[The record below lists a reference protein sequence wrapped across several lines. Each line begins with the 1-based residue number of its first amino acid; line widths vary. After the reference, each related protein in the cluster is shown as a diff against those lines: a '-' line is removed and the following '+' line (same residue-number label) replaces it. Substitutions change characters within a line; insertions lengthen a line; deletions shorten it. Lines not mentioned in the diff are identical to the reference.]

1 MKSLKKVLSLLLCA
15 ALLLGCGLVP
25 ALAEDVTPTDA
36 TPTDAQPETPA
47 AAAAEGTFSFLNYN
61 VAGLPSLTASSEKA
75 ARQKL
80 LGQKVGADGY
90 DIVAVQ
96 EDFGYDGDF
105 SAGLNMPYRSY
116 GPQSVA
122 FSDGLNVFSKTPL
135 YNVAREGWNKKG
147 GMLWE
152 GDIVSQKGVMLAVA
166 ELAPGV
172 YVDVYNLHADA
183 YGGQESVEAR
193 YDNFRQTM
201 NFINARS
208 KDRPVI
214 VTGDFNEAFH
224 FGEEGRYFYNV
235 FVEQL
240 GFADVWVELVNG
252 GSYTDFSAWSGDY
265 WGHWDSVEC
274 ILYRSSDTVTLTPT
288 SHRYLNYT
296 DDEGRGISDHYA
308 AAATF
313 HYSASALA
321 SADGLKASKKGL
333 PDIIRMMRIVI
344 ADLQYVFSH
353 VDELTAMLKY
363 MNDEEYLYTHYT
375 R

>member
-1 MKSLKKVLSLLLCA
+1 MKSLKKVFAILLCA
-15 ALLLGCGLVP
+15 AMLLSAGMVSVF
-25 ALAEDVTPTDA
+25 AEDLTPTDA
-36 TPTDAQPETPA
+36 TPTDAGETPA
-47 AAAAEGTFSFLNYN
+47 AQPVAQGSFSFLNYN
-61 VAGLPSLTASSEKA
+61 VAGLPSLNASSEKA

-105 SAGLNMPYRSY
+105 AAGLNMPYRTY
-116 GPQSVA
+116 GMQSVA

-152 GDIVSQKGVMLAVA
+152 GDIVSQKGVMLAVV
-166 ELAPGV
+166 ELAKGV

-183 YGGQESVEAR
+183 FGGQESVEAR
-193 YDNFRQTM
+193 HDNFMQTL
-201 NFINARS
+201 NFINSHS
-208 KDRPVI
+208 KDHAVI
-214 VTGDFNEAFH
+214 VTGDFNNAFH
-224 FGEEGRYFYNV
+224 FGAEGKDLYNI

-240 GFADVWVELVNG
+240 GFRDVWVEHVNG
-252 GSYTDFSAWSGDY
+252 GSYTDFSGYSGSY
-265 WGHWDSVEC
+265 WGRWDSVEC

-288 SHRYLNYT
+288 SHKYKNYT
-296 DDEGRGISDHYA
+296 DDSGAGISDHYA

-313 HYSASALA
+313 DYTATALS
-321 SADGLKASKKGL
+321 SADGLRAAKKEL
-333 PDIIRMMRIVI
+333 PDLIKMMKIVF
-344 ADLQYVFSH
+344 ADLKYVFSH
-353 VDELTAMLKY
+353 FDELTTMLKY
-363 MNDEEYLYTHYT
+363 MNDEEYLYTHYS

>member
-1 MKSLKKVLSLLLCA
+1 MKSLKKALSLLLCA

-25 ALAEDVTPTDA
+25 ALAEDAEPGTPV
-36 TPTDAQPETPA
+36 PA
-47 AAAAEGTFSFLNYN
+47 AVAEGAFSFLNFN

-80 LGQKVGADGY
+80 LGQKVGADDY

-105 SAGLNMPYRSY
+105 AAGLGMPFRTY
-116 GPQSVA
+116 GMQSAA
-122 FSDGLNVFSKTPL
+122 FGDGLNVFSKTAI

-152 GDIVSQKGVMLAVA
+152 GDIVSQKGVMLAVV

-183 YGGQESVEAR
+183 FDGQESVDAR
-193 YDNFRQTM
+193 YDNIRQTVD
-201 NFINARS
+201 FINARS
-208 KDRPVI
+208 KDHPVI

-224 FGEEGRYFYNV
+224 FGAEGKNLYNV

-288 SHRYLNYT
+288 SHQYINYK
-296 DDEGRGISDHYA
+296 DDEGTPISDHYA
-308 AAATF
+308 AAAAFT
-313 HYSASALA
+313 YAASALA
-321 SADGLKASKKGL
+321 PAGGLYASKKEA
-333 PDIIRMMRIVI
+333 PSFIRMMRIVF
-344 ADLQYVFSH
+344 ADLKYVFSH
-353 VDELTAMLKY
+353 FDELTVMLKY
-363 MNDEEYLYTHYT
+363 MNDEEYLYTHYS

>member
-1 MKSLKKVLSLLLCA
+1 MKSLKKALSFLLCA

-25 ALAEDVTPTDA
+25 ALAEDA
-36 TPTDAQPETPA
+36 APETPA
-47 AAAAEGTFSFLNYN
+47 PAAAEGSFSFLNFN
-61 VAGLPSLTASSEKA
+61 VAGLPALSASSEKA

-80 LGQKVGADGY
+80 LGQKVGADNY

-105 SAGLNMPYRSY
+105 AAGLGMPFRTY
-116 GPQSVA
+116 GFQSAA
-122 FSDGLNVFSKTPL
+122 FGDGLNVFSKTAI

-152 GDIVSQKGVMLAVA
+152 GDIVSQKGVMLAVV

-183 YGGQESVEAR
+183 FGGQESVDAR

-201 NFINARS
+201 NFINANS
-208 KDRPVI
+208 KDHPVI

-224 FGEEGRYFYNV
+224 FGAEGKYFYNV

-240 GFADVWVELVNG
+240 GFADVWVELEND

-274 ILYRSSDTVTLTPT
+274 ILYRSSDTVTLKPT
-288 SHRYLNYT
+288 SHEYKNYK
-296 DDEGRGISDHYA
+296 DDEGKSISDHYA

-313 HYSASALA
+313 TYTASALA

-333 PDIIRMMRIVI
+333 PDVIRMLRIVFE
-344 ADLQYVFSH
+344 DLKYVFSH
-353 VDELTAMLKY
+353 FDELTTMLKY
-363 MNDEEYLYTHYT
+363 MNDEEYLYTHYS

>member
-1 MKSLKKVLSLLLCA
+1 MKSLKKALSFLLCA
-15 ALLLGCGLVP
+15 ALLVGCGLVP
-25 ALAEDVTPTDA
+25 ALAEGADAGTPV
-36 TPTDAQPETPA
+36 P
-47 AAAAEGTFSFLNYN
+47 AAEGSFSFLNFN

-105 SAGLNMPYRSY
+105 AAGLGMPFRSY
-116 GPQSVA
+116 GPQSAA
-122 FSDGLNVFSKTPL
+122 FGDGLNVFSKTAV

-152 GDIVSQKGVMLAVA
+152 GDIVSQKGVMLAVV

-183 YGGQESVEAR
+183 YGGQESIDAR

-201 NFINARS
+201 DFINAHS
-208 KDRPVI
+208 KEHPVI

-224 FGEEGRYFYNV
+224 FGAEGRYFYSV

-240 GFADVWVELVNG
+240 GFADVWAELANG

-265 WGHWDSVEC
+265 WGRWDSVEC

-288 SHRYLNYT
+288 SHRYVNYT
-296 DDEGRGISDHYA
+296 DDAGNAISDHYA

-313 HYSASALA
+313 TYAASALA
-321 SADGLKASKKGL
+321 SAEGLNAAKEEQ
-333 PDIIRMMRIVI
+333 PDVIRMVKIVFE
-344 ADLQYVFSH
+344 DLRYIFSH
-353 VDELTAMLKY
+353 FDEVTTLLKY
-363 MNDEEYLYTHYT
+363 MNDMEYLYTHYS

>member
-1 MKSLKKVLSLLLCA
+1 MKSLKKALSFLLCA

-25 ALAEDVTPTDA
+25 ALAEGADAGTPV
-36 TPTDAQPETPA
+36 P
-47 AAAAEGTFSFLNYN
+47 AAEGSFSFLNFN

-105 SAGLNMPYRSY
+105 AAGLGMPFRSY
-116 GPQSVA
+116 GPQSAA
-122 FSDGLNVFSKTPL
+122 FGDGLNVFSKTAV

-152 GDIVSQKGVMLAVA
+152 GDIVSQKGVMLAVV

-183 YGGQESVEAR
+183 YGGQESVDAR
-193 YDNFRQTM
+193 YDNFNQTM
-201 NFINARS
+201 NFINKYS
-208 KDRPVI
+208 KDHAVI

-224 FGEEGRYFYNV
+224 FGAEGKNFYSV

-288 SHRYLNYT
+288 SHQYINYK
-296 DDEGRGISDHYA
+296 DNDGKSISDHYA

-313 HYSASALA
+313 TYTASALA
-321 SADGLKASKKGL
+321 SADGLKASEKEPTDL
-333 PDIIRMMRIVI
+333 LRMLRIVL
-344 ADLQYVFSH
+344 ADLKYVFSH
-353 VDELTAMLKY
+353 FDELTTMLKY
-363 MNDEEYLYTHYT
+363 MNDEEYLYTHYS

>member
-15 ALLLGCGLVP
+15 ALLLSAGMVCVY
-25 ALAEDVTPTDA
+25 ADDVTPTDA
-36 TPTDAQPETPA
+36 EPETPV
-47 AAAAEGTFSFLNYN
+47 AAAEGTFSFLNFN
-61 VAGLPSLTASSEKA
+61 VAGLPSLNASSAKA
-75 ARQKL
+75 ARQKV

-96 EDFGYDGDF
+96 EDFGYDADF
-105 SAGLNMPYRSY
+105 ASGLNMAYRTY
-116 GPQSVA
+116 GPQSAA
-122 FSDGLNVFSKTPL
+122 FGDGLNVFSKTAI

-152 GDIVSQKGVMLAVA
+152 GDIVSQKGVMLAVV

-183 YGGQESVEAR
+183 FGGQESVEAR

-208 KDRPVI
+208 KDHPVI

-224 FGEEGRYFYNV
+224 FGEEGKYFYNV

-252 GSYTDFSAWSGDY
+252 GSYTDFSAYSGSY
-265 WGHWDSVEC
+265 WGRWDSVEC
-274 ILYRSSDTVTLTPT
+274 ILYRSGDAVTLTPT
-288 SHRYLNYT
+288 SHRYINYT
-296 DDEGRGISDHYA
+296 DDEGKAISDHAA

-313 HYSASALA
+313 TYAASALA
-321 SADGLKASKKGL
+321 SADGLQASKKDL
-333 PDIIRMMRIVI
+333 PDIIRMVRIVF
-344 ADLQYVFSH
+344 ADLKYVFSH
-353 VDELTAMLKY
+353 FDELTTMLKY
-363 MNDEEYLYTHYT
+363 MNDEEYLYTHYS